1 MKSGDTSLGGPASE
15 FAKTARDLIS
25 RAGDPSWEVRR
36 AALEELSRIYW
47 KPIYSH
53 IRVAWNKSNED
64 AKDLTQAFLL
74 WLVEGD
80 ALTRYTPE
88 RAAFRTYLKTLL
100 KRFVQHQEEA
110 LHRLKRGGGV
120 RVLDL
125 NHDAVA
131 LDDVLKDPRGVDPER
146 VFDRMWKVEL
156 VKRVMDRVGERFR
169 AGGQGIRFQVFQEY
183 DGAGSVGK
191 PTYAELAR
199 RLGLKEGDVRD
210 YLFAVRE
217 AIRSEIMAELSAMTT
232 SPEDLEGEWNALF
245 GR

>member
-1 MKSGDTSLGGPASE
+1 MRLGDTSLGGSARE
-15 FAKTARDLIS
+15 FSKTAWDLIS
-25 RAGDPSWEVRR
+25 RARDTSLEVRR
-36 AALEELSRIYW
+36 AGLEELCRIYW

-53 IRVAWNKSNED
+53 IRMAWNKSNED

-74 WLVEGD
+74 WLVKGD

-100 KRFVQHQEEA
+100 KHFVQHQEEA

-125 NHDAVA
+125 NDDEAA
-131 LDDVLKDPRGVDPER
+131 LEEVLKDARGIDPER

-156 VKRVMDRVGERFR
+156 VKRVVDRVGERFR
-169 AGGQGIRFQVFQEY
+169 SNGQELRFQVFEQY
-183 DGAGSVGK
+183 DGAGSAEK
-191 PTYAELAR
+191 PTYAVLAQ

-210 YLFAVRE
+210 YLYAVRE
-217 AIRSEIMAELSAMTT
+217 AIRSEIMAELAAMTS
-232 SPEDLEGEWNALF
+232 SPEDLAGEWNALF
-245 GR
+245 ET